1 MIPQCRA
8 VLPHQPYPLQQSPP
22 FGQIPSPRLPFPHE
36 VASGVPPSGADCA
49 TVDVVGS
56 TDVGPGDVGAGVI
69 AGPVIEYSTSDGDGV
84 RGPMTAVGLA
94 DAGSPPFVAVA
105 HANDELGLPG
115 SSSPPSRETGPY
127 VGDGDAGL

>member
-1 MIPQCRA
+1 
-8 VLPHQPYPLQQSPP
+8 
-22 FGQIPSPRLPFPHE
+22 LPFPHE
-36 VASGVPPSGADCA
+36 VASGALPPGADCA

-56 TDVGPGDVGAGVI
+56 TDVGPGDVGAIDVGPGDVGAGVV
-69 AGPVIEYSTSDGDGV
+69 AGPVIEYSSSDGDGV
-84 RGPMTAVGLA
+84 RGPMTAVGPA